1 MHLKRRTSSQFLYL
15 LMINNTYFDCKTV
28 RDFLCIIVHFVQIV
42 RFDGSFKVIFSK
54 NMQAFFLKIIV
65 SRTFIIIC
73 INIIIACNLIYNKF
87 VVHDLILPHHLE
99 YKLYLFLCN
108 MKLVHDKI
116 SYLLFIQSCTN

>member
-15 LMINNTYFDCKTV
+15 LMINNTYFDCKT
-28 RDFLCIIVHFVQIV
+28 DFLCIIVHFVRIV
-42 RFDGSFKVIFSK
+42 RFDGSFTGIFSK
-54 NMQAFFLKIIV
+54 NMWAFFLKTIV
-65 SRTFIIIC
+65 SCTFIIIC
-73 INIIIACNLIYNKF
+73 ISIIIACNLIYNKF

-116 SYLLFIQSCTN
+116 SYLLFTQSCTN